1 MFEINIASSFIYVL
15 LCILLGL
22 AYAFFLYRN
31 NSTIIS
37 SKLSFTLFFIRASYV
52 SIISLLILNPIIKSY
67 KNYVED
73 PIIIIANDNSTSIKE
88 DISQDL
94 LLLEGKLKDFKL
106 SYFSFSDK
114 VEDGLKKNTGLK
126 TNFSNLFSELNNK
139 FENRNVCGVILASD
153 GCYNSGLNPEF
164 LSYDSPVYCISL
176 GDTSKFKDVR
186 IDNVQINDINFL
198 GNSFPLEV
206 SISSNLNENENSMI
220 TVWDGENM
228 LYEKKIFLNSNENYN
243 SYNLKLEAKKVGLQS
258 LLVKIEP
265 VSGEKNISNNSF
277 VTYIDVIDYKSEILI
292 LKESI
297 SPDLAAFKN
306 SISGDINYNIEI
318 KNYDDDFLIEKYQL
332 VVLFRINKVPEK
344 LLDSKVPLM
353 IFNSVGSYFK
363 NFEKNKKIKKS
374 ENYAPISTFIN
385 KKFSRFSFSSQ
396 LSKLINESP
405 PLFSANS
412 YHNIKG
418 ETDYVLSQI
427 NGQFK
432 SANPIIMIK
441 SINDRKI
448 VFITAKGWWR
458 WKLFDFY
465 KNNNN
470 NAFNELFSK
479 LTKYLIVKND
489 KSLFRIKHANE
500 YYENKEISIAAEL
513 YNDSYELVNNRQINL
528 SISDDFSNEY
538 NYVFSLEKKEL
549 IARLGILKPGIY
561 NYIAKVDSSTF
572 QRKGSFNVK
581 KIQLENVT
589 DIANHQLLNKVSKIS
604 GGAVFPL
611 SSLDDLVTTINKSD
625 KKQKLIHVKENLI
638 GLISMPVILFL
649 LFFLI
654 SLEWFLRK
662 YNGLI

>member
-1 MFEINIASSFIYVL
+1 MFEINIASSFIYIL

-22 AYAFFLYRN
+22 VYALFLYKN

-37 SKLSFTLFFIRASYV
+37 SKLNFILFFLRASYV
-52 SIISLLILNPIIKSY
+52 IIICLLILNPIIKSY
-67 KNYVED
+67 KNYAED
-73 PIIIIANDNSTSIKE
+73 PIIIIANDNSTSINENIRK
-88 DISQDL
+88 DL
-94 LLLEGKLKDFKL
+94 LSLEGKLKDFKL

-114 VEDGLKKNTGLK
+114 VEDGLKNNTGLK

-176 GDTSKFKDVR
+176 GDTTKFKDIR

-198 GNSFPLEV
+198 GNSFPLEI
-206 SISSNLNENENSMI
+206 SIASNLYENENSI
-220 TVWDGENM
+220 ISVWDGENV
-228 LYEKKIFLNSNENYN
+228 LYEKKILLNSNENYN
-243 SYNLKLEAKKVGLQS
+243 SYNIKLEAKKVGLQS
-258 LLVKIEP
+258 LLVKIDP

-318 KNYDDDFLIEKYQL
+318 KNYDDDFLIDKYQL
-332 VVLFRINKVPEK
+332 VVLFGINKVPEK
-344 LLDSKVPLM
+344 LLESKVPLM

-363 NFEKNKKIKKS
+363 NFEKNKKINKS
-374 ENYAPISTFIN
+374 EIYTTVSTFIN
-385 KKFSRFSFSSQ
+385 KKFSKFSFSAE
-396 LSKLINESP
+396 LSKLINDSP

-412 YHNIKG
+412 YHTING
-418 ETDYVLSQI
+418 ETDYVLNQI

-432 SANPIIMIK
+432 TANPIIMIK

-500 YYENKEISIAAEL
+500 YYENKEVSIIAEL
-513 YNDSYELVNNRQINL
+513 YNDSYELVNDRQINL
-528 SISDDFSNEY
+528 SISDDSSNEY

-549 IARLGILKPGIY
+549 IASLGILKPGVY
-561 NYIAKVDSSTF
+561 NYIAKVDGGTY

-589 DIANHQLLNKVSKIS
+589 DIANHQLLNKISKIS

-611 SSLDDLVTTINKSD
+611 SSLEDLVTTINKSD
-625 KKQKLIHVKENLI
+625 KKQKVIHVKENLI
-638 GLISMPVILFL
+638 GLISIPIILFL

>member
-22 AYAFFLYRN
+22 VYAFFLYRN
-31 NSTIIS
+31 NSAIIS
-37 SKLSFTLFFIRASYV
+37 SKLNYTLFVIRASYV
-52 SIISLLILNPIIKSY
+52 IIISLLILNPIVKSY

-88 DISQDL
+88 NISEDL

-164 LSYDSPVYCISL
+164 LSYNSPVYCVLL

-206 SISSNLNENENSMI
+206 SIASNLNENEKSII

-265 VSGEKNISNNSF
+265 ISGEKNISNNSF

-332 VVLFRINKVPEK
+332 VVLFGINKVPDK
-344 LLDSKVPLM
+344 LLESKVPLM
-353 IFNSVGSYFK
+353 VFNSVGSYFK
-363 NFEKNKKIKKS
+363 NFEKNKKIMKS
-374 ENYAPISTFIN
+374 ENYAPISAFIN
-385 KKFSRFSFSSQ
+385 KKFSRFSFSSE
-396 LSKLINESP
+396 LSKLIKESP
-405 PLFSANS
+405 PLFSTNS
-412 YHNIKG
+412 SHNING
-418 ETDYVLSQI
+418 ETDYVLNQI

-432 SANPIIMIK
+432 STNPIIMIK
-441 SINDRKI
+441 RINKKKI
-448 VFITAKGWWR
+448 VFVTAKGWWR
-458 WKLFDFY
+458 WKFFDFS

-479 LTKYLIVKND
+479 LTQYLIVKND
-489 KSLFRIKHANE
+489 KSLFRVKHANE
-500 YYENKEISIAAEL
+500 YYENKEISIIAEL

-528 SISDDFSNEY
+528 SISDNFSNEY
-538 NYVFSLEKKEL
+538 NYIFSLEKNEL

-561 NYIAKVDSSTF
+561 NYIAKVDSSTY
-572 QRKGSFNVK
+572 QKKGSFNVK

-589 DIANHQLLNKVSKIS
+589 DIANHQLLNKISKIS

-611 SSLDDLVTTINKSD
+611 ISLDDLVETINKSD
-625 KKQKLIHVKENLI
+625 EKQKVIHVKENLI

>member
-22 AYAFFLYRN
+22 VYAFFLYRN

-37 SKLSFTLFFIRASYV
+37 SKLNYTLFVIRASYV
-52 SIISLLILNPIIKSY
+52 IIISLLFLNPIVKSY

-88 DISQDL
+88 NISEDL

-164 LSYDSPVYCISL
+164 LSYNSPVYCISL

-206 SISSNLNENENSMI
+206 SIASNLNENEKSII

-265 VSGEKNISNNSF
+265 ISGEKNISNNSF

-332 VVLFRINKVPEK
+332 VVLFGINKVPDK
-344 LLDSKVPLM
+344 LLESKVPLM
-353 IFNSVGSYFK
+353 VFNSVGSYFK
-363 NFEKNKKIKKS
+363 NFEKNKKIMKS
-374 ENYAPISTFIN
+374 ENYAPISAFIN
-385 KKFSRFSFSSQ
+385 KKFSRFSFSSE
-396 LSKLINESP
+396 LSKLIKESP
-405 PLFSANS
+405 LLFSTNS
-412 YHNIKG
+412 SHNING
-418 ETDYVLSQI
+418 ETDYVLNQI

-432 SANPIIMIK
+432 STNPIIMI
-441 SINDRKI
+441 
-448 VFITAKGWWR
+448 
-458 WKLFDFY
+458 
-465 KNNNN
+465 
-470 NAFNELFSK
+470 
-479 LTKYLIVKND
+479 
-489 KSLFRIKHANE
+489 
-500 YYENKEISIAAEL
+500 
-513 YNDSYELVNNRQINL
+513 
-528 SISDDFSNEY
+528 
-538 NYVFSLEKKEL
+538 
-549 IARLGILKPGIY
+549 
-561 NYIAKVDSSTF
+561 
-572 QRKGSFNVK
+572 
-581 KIQLENVT
+581 
-589 DIANHQLLNKVSKIS
+589 
-604 GGAVFPL
+604 
-611 SSLDDLVTTINKSD
+611 
-625 KKQKLIHVKENLI
+625 
-638 GLISMPVILFL
+638 
-649 LFFLI
+649 
-654 SLEWFLRK
+654 
-662 YNGLI
+662 

>member
-1 MFEINIASSFIYVL
+1 MFEINIASSFIYIL

-22 AYAFFLYRN
+22 VYALFLYKN

-37 SKLSFTLFFIRASYV
+37 SKLNFILFFLRASYV
-52 SIISLLILNPIIKSY
+52 IIICLLILNPIIKSY
-67 KNYVED
+67 KNYAED
-73 PIIIIANDNSTSIKE
+73 PIIIIANDNSTSINENIRK
-88 DISQDL
+88 DL
-94 LLLEGKLKDFKL
+94 LSLEGKLKDFKL

-114 VEDGLKKNTGLK
+114 VEDGLKNNTGLK

-176 GDTSKFKDVR
+176 GDTTKFKDIR

-198 GNSFPLEV
+198 GNSFPLEI
-206 SISSNLNENENSMI
+206 SIASNLYENENSI
-220 TVWDGENM
+220 ISVWDGENV
-228 LYEKKIFLNSNENYN
+228 LYEKKILLNSNENYN
-243 SYNLKLEAKKVGLQS
+243 SYNIKLEAKKVGLQS
-258 LLVKIEP
+258 LLVKIDP

-318 KNYDDDFLIEKYQL
+318 KNYDDDFLIDKYQL
-332 VVLFRINKVPEK
+332 VVLFGINKVPEK
-344 LLDSKVPLM
+344 LLESKVPLM

-363 NFEKNKKIKKS
+363 NFEKNKKINKS
-374 ENYAPISTFIN
+374 EIYTTVSTFIN
-385 KKFSRFSFSSQ
+385 KKFSKFSFSAE
-396 LSKLINESP
+396 LSKLINDSP

-412 YHNIKG
+412 YHTING

-432 SANPIIMIK
+432 TANPIIMIK

-458 WKLFDFY
+458 WKLFDFS

-500 YYENKEISIAAEL
+500 YYENKEVSIIAEL
-513 YNDSYELVNNRQINL
+513 YNDSYELVNDRKINL
-528 SISDDFSNEY
+528 SISDDSSNEY

-549 IARLGILKPGIY
+549 IASLGILKPGVY
-561 NYIAKVDSSTF
+561 NYIAKVDGGTY

-589 DIANHQLLNKVSKIS
+589 DIANHQLLNKISKIS

-611 SSLDDLVTTINKSD
+611 SSLEDLVNTINKSD
-625 KKQKLIHVKENLI
+625 KKQKVIHVKENLI
-638 GLISMPVILFL
+638 GLISIPIILFL